1 MSEQNK
7 TVLSPKTDTRKTQVN
22 KGVLLFNRMGI
33 WVITI
38 SLLILGTIIAAA
50 NGGEG
55 TSAARTLVLDAG
67 TSLEL
72 NGNTLVQPVVK
83 GTGTVYGGTLK
94 VTDKLVVKTG
104 EMLLAG
110 GTVDLDGAKV
120 SLVDPENLS
129 RIFTFLKAPN
139 SQARRK
145 CAKSSRSPRATARF

>member
-1 MSEQNK
+1 MKYRLEC
-7 TVLSPKTDTRKTQVN
+7 D
-22 KGVLLFNRMGI
+22 
-33 WVITI
+33 
-38 SLLILGTIIAAA
+38 
-50 NGGEG
+50 GEKV
-55 TSAARTLVLDAG
+55 TET
-67 TSLEL
+67 LEL

-129 RIFTFLKAPN
+129 GIFTFLKAPN
-139 SQARRK
+139 SQVLAIVGTPVPENLPSGWMVTTSGGVGKIMRCGCTIYVR
-145 CAKSSRSPRATARF
+145 